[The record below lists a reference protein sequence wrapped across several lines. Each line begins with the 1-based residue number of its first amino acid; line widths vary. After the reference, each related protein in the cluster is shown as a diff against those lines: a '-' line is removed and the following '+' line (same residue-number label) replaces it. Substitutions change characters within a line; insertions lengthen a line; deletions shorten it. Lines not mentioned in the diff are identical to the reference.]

1 MDLLGSYLGYGD
13 RHIDRF
19 SASVR
24 LVQLG
29 DPLGHCMGWCCSA
42 CTIVDRLGYKLGV
55 DKGSIPCYY
64 INIIRKQKEGKMGI
78 NRDKIVELVEDGI
91 VDAKDMVTMCAKWMS
106 EDDCAEM
113 LDANEL
119 SERFE
124 EDYEDDGQPTWEQE
138 WEDFGECYE

>member
-1 MDLLGSYLGYGD
+1 LVDMGSYLGYGD
-13 RHIDRF
+13 RNINRF
-19 SASVR
+19 SGGVR

-29 DPLGHCMGWCCSA
+29 DPLVGRRCWRYRA
-42 CTIVDRLGYKLGV
+42 CAINDRLGYKLGV
-55 DKGSIPCYY
+55 DKGSILCYY

-78 NRDKIVELVEDGI
+78 NRDKMIELVEDGM

-119 SERFE
+119 SDRFL
-124 EDYEDDGQPTWEQE
+124 EDEDDGQPTWEQE